1 MYHVTLYT
9 LHNTVLLRR
18 TVVSVRKR
26 TATTVSVNIN
36 TLKQYLQMD
45 LYKKQ
50 NTKSKIFETNFHFKE
65 FFVCKIALNFTTKPA
80 TKLAIKKTN
89 FEGMKSK
96 KYVWDKL

>member
-1 MYHVTLYT
+1 MRMYDVTLYT

-26 TATTVSVNIN
+26 TATTVSLNIN

-50 NTKSKIFETNFHFKE
+50 NTKSMIFETNFLFKE
-65 FFVCKIALNFTTKPA
+65 FFVCN
-80 TKLAIKKTN
+80 
-89 FEGMKSK
+89 S
-96 KYVWDKL
+96 Y